1 MNYTYQNAQKSTIAC
16 RRIKDCN
23 NGIKRRRLGIKME
36 ILVFRT
42 RFGKTLDC
50 QNLNFTDRTWKYI
63 LIWNCLSFIFFI
75 ITVDCLDLTSLK
87 KHFMDRSKRSL
98 KSRWRIPVSIEMSMG
113 VHYNTFNVIS
123 HHVILSNSAPKMN
136 LYSLFP
142 KLQGLEMISDE
153 SRRNH
158 SSKSMSVIRFLSMSK
173 GFDFCN
179 KAEN

>member
-1 MNYTYQNAQKSTIAC
+1 
-16 RRIKDCN
+16 
-23 NGIKRRRLGIKME
+23 
-36 ILVFRT
+36 
-42 RFGKTLDC
+42 
-50 QNLNFTDRTWKYI
+50 
-63 LIWNCLSFIFFI
+63 
-75 ITVDCLDLTSLK
+75 
-87 KHFMDRSKRSL
+87 MDRSKRSL

-179 KAEN
+179 KAENQISSLIQQIALNLCTLCRVPFVLPCSISMSISHACFFLDAKTNRY